1 MDSSIYHGPP
11 RWGESHLNLIV
22 SLLLQAPTF
31 LTELVPEN
39 TFESVLH
46 CANINNKLR
55 TWENSISFTMYSEKP
70 GVMYI
75 RIIIQSLGSKFSFKI
90 SFCWFLCSHLPMRTS
105 DSFSPWKLAAATSGT
120 QPKSQSW
127 QDRSALG
134 LQLSW
139 MRGSTDVASL
149 LLPEEAGRK
158 PEPIK
163 QNNSNPKNHRTITKT
178 NNSSLLTRQ
187 KIWKDISP
195 KTGMTNKH
203 MIQCSTSL
211 SVCSVVSDSLWP
223 CGL

>member
-1 MDSSIYHGPP
+1 
-11 RWGESHLNLIV
+11 
-22 SLLLQAPTF
+22 
-31 LTELVPEN
+31 
-39 TFESVLH
+39 
-46 CANINNKLR
+46 
-55 TWENSISFTMYSEKP
+55 
-70 GVMYI
+70 MYI
-75 RIIIQSLGSKFSFKI
+75 RIIIRSLGSKFSFKI

-139 MRGSTDVASL
+139 MQGSTDVASL

-178 NNSSLLTRQ
+178 NNSSFLTRQ
-187 KIWKDISP
+187 KIWHSYTALYIIFVKPHDQVWQDDIFETLTGISP
-195 KTGMTNKH
+195 SRPSFWEYCLRDWMDSRQRQKGSLPGFWISDVCALRTGRVYYKAKYSEETMN
-203 MIQCSTSL
+203 
-211 SVCSVVSDSLWP
+211 
-223 CGL
+223 